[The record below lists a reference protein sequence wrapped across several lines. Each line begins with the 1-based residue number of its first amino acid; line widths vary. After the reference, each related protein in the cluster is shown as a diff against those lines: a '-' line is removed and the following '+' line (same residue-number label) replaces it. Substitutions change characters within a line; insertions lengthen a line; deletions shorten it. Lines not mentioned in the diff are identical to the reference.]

1 MPEARNPQVTE
12 LLEAWN
18 AGDEDAADRLIPLM
32 YDELRALA
40 QGYFRRERQGHTL
53 QPTALV
59 HEAWVRLIERTG
71 VDFRNRAHFVGL
83 AAHVMRRVLVDHAR
97 EHNAA
102 KRGGKAR
109 KVTLIDSDS
118 ASRPNLELMALD
130 EALSSLAEIDPRKAK
145 LIELRFFGGLSIE
158 ETAGVLGIS
167 RKTVV
172 REWQRARAWL
182 YDRLET

>member
-1 MPEARNPQVTE
+1 MSQAQNPQVTQ
-12 LLEAWN
+12 LLAAWN
-18 AGDEDAADRLIPLM
+18 AGEDGAADRLLPLM

-40 QGYFRRERQGHTL
+40 RGYFQRERRGHTL

-59 HEAWVRLIERTG
+59 HEAWVHMIEQSG
-71 VDFRNRAHFVGL
+71 IDFRNRAHFVGL

-97 EHNAA
+97 ERNAA

-109 KVTLIDSDS
+109 RVTLVDSDS
-118 ASRPNLELMALD
+118 VSSPDVEIMALD
-130 EALSSLAEIDPRKAK
+130 EALSDLAEYDPRKAK
-145 LIELRFFGGLSIE
+145 IIELRFFGGLSIE
-158 ETAGVLGIS
+158 ETADVVGVS

-182 YDRLET
+182 YDRLEA